1 MGLSQTISWR
11 GTQTEESESSED
23 AMGEIPERDGEG
35 SLHGRWGEGGRSL
48 LIDKFKRLKL
58 KFKMWER
65 HQTWGLGEEMRGRG
79 RSPNLNWS
87 SGWAK

>member
-1 MGLSQTISWR
+1 MG
-11 GTQTEESESSED
+11 G
-23 AMGEIPERDGEG
+23 GV
-35 SLHGRWGEGGRSL
+35 RWGRSL

-58 KFKMWER
+58 KFKMWEK